1 MKKTE
6 QIIALVN
13 DFIRKENN
21 KVQGR
26 VDKAMSEMFE
36 HMEKLANQEKGE
48 ACFYVTST
56 KGDQDENEKVMECIV
71 DRLIEDGFESYEE
84 RMSMGGG
91 VYSLLIVNW

>member
-36 HMEKLANQEKGE
+36 HMEKLANQEKGKP
-48 ACFYVTST
+48 ASMLHLLKVIKMRT
-56 KGDQDENEKVMECIV
+56 KK
-71 DRLIEDGFESYEE
+71 
-84 RMSMGGG
+84 
-91 VYSLLIVNW
+91 